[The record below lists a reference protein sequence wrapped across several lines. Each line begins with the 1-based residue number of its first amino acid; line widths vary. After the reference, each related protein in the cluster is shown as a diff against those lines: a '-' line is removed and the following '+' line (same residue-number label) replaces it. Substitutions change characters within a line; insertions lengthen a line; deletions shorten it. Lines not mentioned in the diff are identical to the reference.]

1 MPVYVV
7 SKIHRYLQK
16 PHFMFSIFRHKGA
29 CIGLEREKKQPLVIL
44 MLVLLQHGTLFS
56 LSKYFELLW
65 EWILFFHFNIREI
78 FALVIK
84 FIYYFLLIYFF
95 LFFSLNFDRDGSR
108 FKAYTS
114 NLFILFFSYKV
125 LFSHRHHYLLINIFS
140 FLKVILQ
147 IVLILW
153 FFLGCPTSWLI

>member
-16 PHFMFSIFRHKGA
+16 SHFMFSIFRHKGA
-29 CIGLEREKKQPLVIL
+29 CTTLRENKQPLVISI
-44 MLVLLQHGTLFS
+44 LVLLQHGTLFS

-125 LFSHRHHYLLINIFS
+125 LFSHHTQSHNTS
-140 FLKVILQ
+140 SVN
-147 IVLILW
+147 LW
-153 FFLGCPTSWLI
+153 FFLGCPTNWLI